1 LALSAAGLVFG
12 RAPAASRPALELLAL
27 LLLAD
32 AVTVLLHVVNELG
45 GFYAQMFNLDL
56 EGNLPTWLA
65 SAQFLAV
72 AAAAGLLARQRRG
85 RERLAALA
93 LGLVFAFFSLDEVA
107 LVHEKLA
114 EHAPAVLEDVPKLPI
129 LYSPIA
135 AACAAAIWVLLPS
148 IRDVFGSV
156 LPFIAGFALLVTS
169 LLLDAADVQAL
180 DVPRFRPLIILE
192 EATELAGTA
201 LLATVLLAVVL
212 ARGQPAAQRQ
222 ESEPESVN
230 VAPASGTNRQL

>member
-1 LALSAAGLVFG
+1 V
-12 RAPAASRPALELLAL
+12 PVASRPALELLAL
-27 LLLAD
+27 LLAAD
-32 AVTVLLHVVNELG
+32 AVTVLLHVVNELA

-72 AAAAGLLARQRRG
+72 AVAGGLLARVRRG
-85 RERLAALA
+85 PERLAGLALA
-93 LGLVFAFFSLDEVA
+93 LVFAYFSLDEVA

-114 EHAPAVLEDVPKLPI
+114 EHAPAALEGVPKLPI

-135 AACAAAIWVLLPS
+135 AACAAAIWVLLP
-148 IRDVFGSV
+148 RVRAVLGSA
-156 LPFIAGFALLVTS
+156 LPLLAGFALLATS
-169 LLLDAADVQAL
+169 VLLDAADVQAL
-180 DVPRFRPLIILE
+180 DVPRFRPLIIVE

-201 LLATVLLAVVL
+201 LLAAVLLALVL
-212 ARGQPAAQRQ
+212 ARPAGAQRQ
-222 ESEPESVN
+222 EPEPESVN